1 MISYDPL
8 WKTME
13 EKKVSSYM
21 LIEKFGFYKA
31 TIQRLRKNQS
41 VNVDWMIFVRFWD
54 AGSKISWKSGWN
66 RRSLWRGRFGG
77 RCSVLRTKKVAPD
90 IGNRYPER
98 SFFLYPVY

>member
-31 TIQRLRKNQS
+31 TIQRLRKKL
-41 VNVDWMIFVRFWD
+41 
-54 AGSKISWKSGWN
+54 GWKNEIRTVFRVGYV
-66 RRSLWRGRFGG
+66 LERG
-77 RCSVLRTKKVAPD
+77 
-90 IGNRYPER
+90 E
-98 SFFLYPVY
+98 